1 MRRSAQ
7 KSLEKLRRNIQKS
20 LEKVRRNHE
29 KSLEK
34 CIFYDYGREG
44 QLLTL
49 PSYMQFLLDLEP
61 EEFIIEPIDAD
72 AVNSLARD
80 ILNQ

>member
-1 MRRSAQ
+1 MRRSA
-7 KSLEKLRRNIQKS
+7 QKS

-61 EEFIIEPIDAD
+61 EEFIIEPIDAG